1 MHSLTHRTS
10 QCFYLSCSWRNAL
23 WLNTM
28 HCGKKW
34 WIREFVA
41 PYIFPLNPDYVAA
54 RSIRSLRSNYRNTAW
69 KKAQYRNTVNPRP
82 PPSDHFYII
91 LASITRTMFWALKK
105 WGIKSSV
112 LAPETQISVNFPYY
126 LSQCCRLMLFV
137 TKRETAFLL
146 KKVKHMLYL
155 GYVLLP

>member
-1 MHSLTHRTS
+1 MNSRIRRPLYISFKSWLCCCSLHS
-10 QCFYLSCSWRNAL
+10 
-23 WLNTM
+23 
-28 HCGKKW
+28 
-34 WIREFVA
+34 VA
-41 PYIFPLNPDYVAA
+41 PQQLPK
-54 RSIRSLRSNYRNTAW
+54 YRV
-69 KKAQYRNTVNPRP
+69 KKSPIPQYRKPPCP

-155 GYVLLP
+155 GYMFCYLKFLFFFNQEVSFNFHFTFLQLNVIKMFIVK